1 MLMERA
7 AHKRTTVGITDTE
20 LLPQNSH
27 RTGLIFSPP
36 QAGAYDLSFT
46 DPASLG
52 GGIRVAAGT
61 TPLILTTKQHGD
73 WIKGSVRAIADGG
86 PVTVGVTE
94 IVGP

>member
-1 MLMERA
+1 MERA
-7 AHKRTTVGITDTE
+7 AHKRTTIGITDTE
-20 LLPQNSH
+20 ILPINPH

-36 QAGAYDLSFT
+36 QAGAYDLNFT

-52 GGIRVAAGT
+52 SGIRIPAGS
-61 TPLILTTKQHGD
+61 TPLMLVAKVVGD

-86 PVTVGVTE
+86 AVTVGVTE